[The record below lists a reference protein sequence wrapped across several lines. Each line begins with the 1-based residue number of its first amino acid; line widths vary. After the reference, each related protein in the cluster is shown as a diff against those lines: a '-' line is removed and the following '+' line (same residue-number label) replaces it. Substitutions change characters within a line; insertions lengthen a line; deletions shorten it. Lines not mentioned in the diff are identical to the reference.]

1 MAAFNIQIKGLNEI
15 TTRFKEFPKEVEAV
29 VQKNLNE
36 FAVNTASDAQ
46 GFCPVNEGHLRQS
59 IHPEIKRL
67 EAGVTVSANY
77 AAYVEFGS
85 RGYAAQYVAT
95 LPAEWQEFAA
105 KFKGKGGGTFAELLE
120 RITEWVRHKN
130 IGIQLT
136 KSGKSSKS
144 ASSLA
149 AQKQA
154 AYLIA
159 RKILRNGVK
168 AQPFLMPA
176 VESNRIKLE
185 ENLKR
190 DFNT

>member
-1 MAAFNIQIKGLNEI
+1 MAGINIQIEGLNKVVAK
-15 TTRFKEFPKEVEAV
+15 FKELPKEVEAI

-36 FAVNTASDAQ
+36 FAINTASDAKEL
-46 GFCPVNEGHLRQS
+46 CPVNEGHLRNS

-77 AAYVEFGS
+77 AAYQEFGT
-85 RGYAAQYVAT
+85 RAYAAAYVGS
-95 LPAEWQEFAA
+95 LPADWQAFAA
-105 KFKGKGGGTFAELLE
+105 KFKGSGGGTFAEMLE

-136 KSGKSSKS
+136 KSGKASKS
-144 ASSLA
+144 GSSVA
-149 AQKQA
+149 AQKQV

-159 RKILRNGVK
+159 RKILIKGSP

-176 VESNRIKLE
+176 VEKNRILLE
-185 ENLKR
+185 QNLKTAFR
-190 DFNT
+190 A